1 VRAMKALTP
10 LVDEFESSELPDR
23 RLLDR
28 LVSISAALESD
39 PEASFPAA
47 IRDRSQLEGLYRF
60 FGNERVELPDIL
72 SGHVEKTL
80 ERCSRHDV
88 CLAIH
93 DTTDFSFK
101 GERTGLGVV
110 DRAQQGFYGHFCLAV
125 APGEHREPLGL
136 LAVDTWMRQGKK
148 GRRRTSQRRRESNL
162 ESDRWLRQSQQVEA
176 LTEGFSELIH
186 VEDREGDI
194 YDSLKGRLDA
204 GHRFVVRGSSNRVVV
219 VEDGTENVLEHARSL
234 PRQFSREVYL
244 SARKR
249 RMELKNARSA
259 RRERAARLGIAAT
272 SVALRKP
279 KRSRGGPAA
288 TTLNVVHV
296 IEEGEVPDGEERA
309 EWLLYTTEPVSTQEQ
324 LELVVDAYRTRWL
337 IEEYFKA
344 IKTGCKYEERQ
355 LESGEAL
362 LRALGV
368 FAVLAWRLLVLRF
381 IERTADDAPVE
392 LVATTAEIEVL
403 RAKELLP
410 EKATAMDFMKAVAKR
425 GGHLSNNGR
434 PGYLVLWRGLR
445 SLESLVE
452 GWLLATASPRLMTDD
467 G

>member
-1 VRAMKALTP
+1 MKPFSP
-10 LVDEFESSELPDR
+10 LVDEFESCELPDQ
-23 RLLDR
+23 RLLER

-47 IRDRSQLEGLYRF
+47 MQDRSQLEGLYRF
-60 FGNERVELPDIL
+60 FGNERLELADIL
-72 SGHVEKTL
+72 RGHVEKTL
-80 ERCSRHDV
+80 ERCSRHAV
-88 CLAIH
+88 CLALH

-125 APGEHREPLGL
+125 APDEHREPLGL

-148 GRRRTSQRRRESNL
+148 GKRRTSQRKREPEL
-162 ESDRWLRQSQQVEA
+162 ESARWLRQSRAVEELA
-176 LTEGFSELIH
+176 EGFSALIH

-194 YDSLKGRLDA
+194 FDSLSGRLSE
-204 GHRFVVRGSSNRVVV
+204 GHRFVVRGNSNRVVLV
-219 VEDGTENVLEHARSL
+219 GEGSENVLEHARRL
-234 PRQFSREVYL
+234 PRQLTREVKL

-249 RMELKNARSA
+249 SMGLKNARAS
-259 RRERAARLGIAAT
+259 RRERATTLAMASS
-272 SVALRKP
+272 SVALRRP
-279 KRSRGGPAA
+279 KRTRGGPAA
-288 TTLNVVHV
+288 ITLNIVHV
-296 IEEGEVPDGEERA
+296 IEEGAVPDGEERA
-309 EWLLYTTEPVSTQEQ
+309 EWLLYTTEPVSTRTQ
-324 LELVVDAYRTRWL
+324 LEFVVDAYRARWL

-344 IKTGCKYEERQ
+344 IKTGCKYEQRQ

-362 LRALGV
+362 LRALGI

-381 IERTADDAPVE
+381 VERTASDAPVE

-403 RAKELLP
+403 RAKQLLP
-410 EKATAMDFMKAVAKR
+410 KNATAQDFMKAVAKR

-452 GWLLATASPRLMTDD
+452 GWLLASAASR
-467 G
+467 

>member
-1 VRAMKALTP
+1 MKSLTP
-10 LVDEFESSELPDR
+10 LVDEFESCELPDQ
-23 RLLDR
+23 RLLER

-47 IRDRSQLEGLYRF
+47 MQDRSQLEGLYRF
-60 FGNERVELPDIL
+60 FGNERLELAGIL
-72 SGHVEKTL
+72 GGHVEKTL
-80 ERCSRHDV
+80 ERCSRHAV

-93 DTTDFSFK
+93 DTTDFSFD

-148 GRRRTSQRRRESNL
+148 GKRRTSQRKREPNL
-162 ESDRWLRQSQQVEA
+162 ESDRWLRQSREVESLA
-176 LTEGFSELIH
+176 AGFSALIH

-194 YDSLKGRLDA
+194 YDSLSGRLAD
-204 GHRFVVRGSSNRVVV
+204 GHRFVVRGNSNRVVV
-219 VEDGTENVLEHARSL
+219 VDDGTENVLEHARRL
-234 PRQFSREVYL
+234 PRQLTREVKL

-249 RMELKNARSA
+249 VMGLKNARAS
-259 RRERAARLGIAAT
+259 RRERAATLAIAAT

-279 KRSRGGPAA
+279 KRTRGGPAA

-296 IEEGEVPDGEERA
+296 IEQGDVPDGEERA
-309 EWLLYTTEPVSTQEQ
+309 EWLLYTTEPVSTRAQ
-324 LELVVDAYRTRWL
+324 LEFVVDAYRARWL

-344 IKTGCKYEERQ
+344 IKTGCKYEKRQ

-381 IERTADDAPVE
+381 VERTASDAPVE
-392 LVATTAEIEVL
+392 LVATTAEIAVL

-410 EKATAMDFMKAVAKR
+410 ENATVMDFMNAISKR

-452 GWLLATASPRLMTDD
+452 GWLLASSASR
-467 G
+467 

>member
-1 VRAMKALTP
+1 MCSLTH
-10 LVDEFESSELPDR
+10 LVDEFESCELPDQ
-23 RLLDR
+23 RLLER
-28 LVSISAALESD
+28 LVGISAALARD

-47 IRDRSQLEGLYRF
+47 MQDRSQLEGLYRF
-60 FGNERVELPDIL
+60 FGNERVELPDL
-72 SGHVEKTL
+72 LGGHVEKTL
-80 ERCSRHDV
+80 ERCSRHAV

-110 DRAQQGFYGHFCLAV
+110 DRAQQGLYGHFCLAV

-136 LAVDTWMRQGKK
+136 LAVDTWMRHGKK
-148 GRRRTSQRRRESNL
+148 GKRRTSQRKREPDL
-162 ESDRWLRQSQQVEA
+162 ESGRWLRQSQQVEELA
-176 LTEGFSELIH
+176 EGFSALIH

-194 YDSLKGRLDA
+194 YDSLSRRLEA
-204 GHRFVVRGSSNRVVV
+204 GHRFIVRGNSNRVVV
-219 VEDGTENVLEHARSL
+219 VEDGTENVVEHARGL
-234 PRQFSREVYL
+234 PHQFTREVTL

-249 RMELKNARSA
+249 TMGLKNARTA
-259 RRERAARLGIAAT
+259 RRERAARLGLAAT

-279 KRSRGGPAA
+279 RRTRGGPAA
-288 TTLNVVHV
+288 AMLNVVHV

-324 LELVVDAYRTRWL
+324 LEFVVDAYRARWL

-355 LESGEAL
+355 LESGDAL

-381 IERTADDAPVE
+381 MERTAEDAPVE

-434 PGYLVLWRGLR
+434 PGYLVLWRGFR

-452 GWLLATASPRLMTDD
+452 GWLLATATSR
-467 G
+467 